1 MAKDGGSIWIGAD
14 RASLDDLWRVYE
26 ADVDGIM
33 LATMEVVVAN
43 PIFAPLIIGRSLAE
57 LARDSA
63 RDLSAALDGN
73 WHGYEARLREQGR
86 GYAERGATFG
96 VWQTLMRAFQ
106 RQLVP
111 RLVREYGGELDRAT
125 RALDALQTLVDRS
138 MQIVGEEF
146 LAAQQ
151 RSVDEQRTLA
161 RNSEARY
168 RMLFDNSPAPMWVY
182 DRATHRFLAVN
193 RAAIETY
200 GYSEDELLGMTIEQ
214 IRFAEDLPK
223 LAIEDHRLK
232 DENQPNNIGRWRHR
246 KKDGSPIWVEL
257 QLQHTL
263 FAGRSAHLIVA
274 NDVTARQEALAQLAT
289 SEERYRSLVAA
300 TSSVV
305 WTLAPDGRFV
315 TPQPSW
321 QAYTGQSYDEYS
333 GFGWLLAMP
342 VEDRARIVSEVR
354 DGHAARSFY
363 ELEGRIW
370 HAASGGYR
378 YFLARAV
385 PLFGDDG
392 QVREWIGTTTDVDEQ
407 KRAEQ
412 PGRFFSLS
420 LDLLCIIGFDGYF
433 KRLNPAFKILGHSET
448 ELLSQ
453 PLIEFVHP
461 DDRQATMDQLKR
473 QAKGEVIIQFE
484 SRYRCKDGSYRDLL
498 WSSAPDPAAGVI
510 YAAARDMTDRKRTE
524 AERVELNRLL
534 TLRNEELVRAG
545 RTKSDFLA
553 MMSHELRTPLNS
565 IIGFSEVL
573 IDGKFGEL
581 NEKQA
586 RYTQNVHQ
594 SGRHLLGLINDLLDL
609 SKVEAGR
616 FEVVRQPCAPRTVAA
631 EAIVTLL
638 PLAQARN
645 VEVTLEP
652 QPAGTTLPPV
662 SADAA
667 RFKQVLYNVLS
678 NAIKFSPPG
687 GRVRVSCALSPR
699 AGYLRIT
706 VRDTGSGLGDTDIAR
721 LFIPFTQLANGKDR
735 GGTGLGLALSKQ
747 FVELMDGH
755 IGVDSQPGQGSA
767 FFVDLPLHAMPEL
780 RPSAPSASPRAPVVL
795 VVEDDLPAQEL
806 IVLALQSSGYQTI
819 AVRTGDQALAEAR
832 HRRPD
837 VITLDVFL
845 PTVDG
850 WDVLKLLKSE
860 PATAT
865 IPVVMVT
872 ISSDRAKAFSLGAIE
887 HLVKPVSR
895 DDLLD
900 ALTRRSFTQKARTSR
915 VSVLAIDDD
924 PAHLDLVRATLEPH
938 GFAVRTEPSGQRG
951 LAAALSERFDL
962 VLLDLVMPD
971 LSGVEVV
978 TRLRADERTRN
989 LPILLVT
996 GQALEP
1002 EERARLNRDVAAVIA
1017 KGSSSTSD
1025 LLYEVSRVLKMPA
1038 P

>member
-1 MAKDGGSIWIGAD
+1 MAKDGGSSWIGAD
-14 RASLDDLWRVYE
+14 SASLDDLWRVYE
-26 ADVDGIM
+26 ADVDAIM
-33 LATMEVVVAN
+33 LATMEVVVTH
-43 PIFAPLIIGRSLAE
+43 PIFAPLIVGRSLAE

-63 RDLSAALDGN
+63 RDLAAALDGD
-73 WHGYEARLREQGR
+73 WKGYEARLREQGR
-86 GYAERGATFG
+86 GYAERGAAFG
-96 VWQTLMRAFQ
+96 VWNVLMRAFQ

-111 RLVREYGGELDRAT
+111 RVVGAYGVELDRTT
-125 RALDALQTLVDRS
+125 RTLDALQMLVDRS

-146 LAAQQ
+146 LSAQQ
-151 RSVDEQRTLA
+151 RSVDEQRQLA

-168 RMLFDNSPAPMWVY
+168 RMLFDNNPAPMWVY
-182 DRATHRFLAVN
+182 DRFTHRFLAVN
-193 RAAIETY
+193 RAVLETY

-214 IRFAEDLPK
+214 IRFAEDLPR
-223 LAIEDHRLK
+223 LADEEHRVK
-232 DENQPNNIGRWRHR
+232 DESVPNNIGRWRHR
-246 KKDGSPIWVEL
+246 KKDGSTIWVEL
-257 QLQHTL
+257 QLQHTI

-274 NDVTARQEALAQLAT
+274 TDVTERQQALAQLAT

-321 QAYTGQSYDEYS
+321 QAYTGQSFDDYY

-342 VEDRARIVSEVR
+342 VEDRARLVSEVR

-370 HAASGGYR
+370 HAASGAYR
-378 YFLARAV
+378 YFIARAV

-420 LDLLCIIGFDGYF
+420 LDLLCIAGFDGYF
-433 KRLNPAFKILGHSET
+433 KRLNPAFSIFGYT
-448 ELLSQ
+448 EAELMAK
-453 PLIEFVHP
+453 PLVDFVHP
-461 DDRQATMDQLKR
+461 DDREATIDQLKR
-473 QAKGEVIIQFE
+473 QAKGETIIHFE
-484 SRYRCKDGSYRDLL
+484 NRYRCKDGSYRDLM

-510 YAAARDMTDRKRTE
+510 YAVARDMTDRKRTE

-586 RYTQNVHQ
+586 RYTHNVHQ

-645 VEVTLEP
+645 VEIALEP
-652 QPAGTTLPPV
+652 QPKGTSLPAV

-667 RFKQVLYNVLS
+667 RFKQVLYNLLS

-687 GRVRVSCALSPR
+687 GRVRVSCAVSPR
-699 AGYLRIT
+699 AGYLR
-706 VRDTGSGLGDTDIAR
+706 VMVKDTGGGLSDEDIAR
-721 LFIPFTQLANGKDR
+721 LFTPFTQLANGKER

-747 FVELMDGH
+747 FVELMGGY
-755 IGVDSQPGQGSA
+755 IGVDSELGVGSS
-767 FFVDLPLHAMPEL
+767 FFVDLPLHALPEIG
-780 RPSAPSASPRAPVVL
+780 PTGTAPSPRAPVVL

-806 IVLALQSSGYQTI
+806 IVLSLQSSGYQTI

-832 HRRPD
+832 RRRPD

-850 WDVLKLLKSE
+850 WDVLKLLKSD
-860 PATAT
+860 PATAP

-915 VSVLAIDDD
+915 VSVLVIDDD
-924 PAHLDLVRATLEPH
+924 PV
-938 GFAVRTEPSGQRG
+938 
-951 LAAALSERFDL
+951 
-962 VLLDLVMPD
+962 
-971 LSGVEVV
+971 
-978 TRLRADERTRN
+978 
-989 LPILLVT
+989 
-996 GQALEP
+996 
-1002 EERARLNRDVAAVIA
+1002 
-1017 KGSSSTSD
+1017 
-1025 LLYEVSRVLKMPA
+1025 
-1038 P
+1038 